1 MTFEDFW
8 GLYPRKVAK
17 LEAVKAW
24 NQMVRQFDP
33 KEIIAGLERNL
44 PALQSKDR
52 QYVKH
57 PASWLRA
64 GCWMD
69 EPETERPRNYADA
82 ARKILNGPERI
93 FSNRDDVQ
101 FVSGWQRGH

>member
-1 MTFEDFW
+1 MNGQQAILFGEVTSASGFDEFW
-8 GLYPRKVAK
+8 RLYPRKVAK

-24 NQMVRQFDP
+24 KQVTREYAPAD
-33 KEIIAGLERNL
+33 IIAGLERNL
-44 PALQSKDR
+44 PTLTGRDR

-69 EPETERPRNYADA
+69 EPEHGQVTGNGLIDA
-82 ARKILNGPERI
+82 LFR
-93 FSNRDDVQ
+93 
-101 FVSGWQRGH
+101 SGATH